1 MVCDTCYTEMHKGA
15 NMQTTETR
23 AQEKTRAGR
32 ARIGFSLTAEAQRLL
47 RGLKDK
53 HGVTQNALV
62 ELAIREKAERDGVQ

>member
-1 MVCDTCYTEMHKGA
+1 
-15 NMQTTETR
+15 MQT
-23 AQEKTRAGR
+23 QERKAEAKAKAGR